1 MTELQEIRAITAMK
15 IVLASGSPR
24 RQKLLSEMGY
34 DFEIVTPIIAEE
46 NNPGETP
53 EDHVKRLSRLKA
65 ESVARRFPDS
75 LVVGADTIVVLE
87 NRILGKP
94 ESRVEATSML
104 ELLSGKTHTVF
115 TGLSVIILTKD
126 IANTDCDSTRVTF
139 NKLSSEDIHRYVESR
154 EPLDKAGAY
163 GIQGMGSFLV
173 DNYKGEIDTVIGFP
187 SKLFQKMYKE
197 VQSCPEL

>member
-1 MTELQEIRAITAMK
+1 
-15 IVLASGSPR
+15 
-24 RQKLLSEMGY
+24 
-34 DFEIVTPIIAEE
+34 
-46 NNPGETP
+46 
-53 EDHVKRLSRLKA
+53 
-65 ESVARRFPDS
+65 
-75 LVVGADTIVVLE
+75 
-87 NRILGKP
+87 
-94 ESRVEATSML
+94 ML

-126 IANTDCDSTRVTF
+126 IAKTDYDSTRVTF

-173 DNYKGEIDTVIGFP
+173 DNYNGEIDTVIGFP
-187 SKLFQKMYKE
+187 SKLFQKMYEE

>member
-1 MTELQEIRAITAMK
+1 MTELQEIKTITAMK

-34 DFEIVTPIIAEE
+34 DFEIVTPDIAEE
-46 NNPGETP
+46 NNPGETS
-53 EDHVKRLSRLKA
+53 EDHVKRLSGLKA
-65 ESVARRFPDS
+65 ESVALKFPDS

-87 NRILGKP
+87 NRIFGKP
-94 ESRVEATSML
+94 ESSVEARSML

-126 IANTDCDSTRVTF
+126 IAKTDYDSTRVTF
-139 NKLSSEDIHRYVESR
+139 NNLSSEDIHRYVESG

-173 DNYKGEIDTVIGFP
+173 DNYEGDIDTVIGFP
-187 SKLFQKMYKE
+187 SKLFQKMYEE